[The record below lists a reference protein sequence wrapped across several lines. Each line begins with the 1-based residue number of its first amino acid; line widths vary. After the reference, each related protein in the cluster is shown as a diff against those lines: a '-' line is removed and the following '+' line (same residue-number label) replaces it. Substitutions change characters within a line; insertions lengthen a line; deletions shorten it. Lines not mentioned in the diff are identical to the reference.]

1 MRELFSNS
9 RALSERVRYF
19 KPVSRTKLLLD
30 RQLDAKVLFVFPPGS
45 LTFHSARTLSR
56 QMGHYFTARQVPEI
70 PLNWVVAR
78 ISNRNYF
85 STVDR
90 RAERWRDLKT
100 DYLIVGLRQF
110 FSKREDSHRSRCS
123 LFSATKRIYSGG
135 VACIEIHFAPENA
148 SVSDKWKEV
157 QTGKHYRVLRSV

>member
-9 RALSERVRYF
+9 RALSERGRYF
-19 KPVSRTKLLLD
+19 KLVSRTKLLLD

-70 PLNWVVAR
+70 PLNWVAAR

-85 STVDR
+85 STVDCRQR

-100 DYLIVGLRQF
+100 DYLIVGLRRF
-110 FSKREDSHRSRCS
+110 FSKREDPIVRSQCS
-123 LFSATKRIYSGG
+123 LFSATKGIYSGN
-135 VACIEIHFAPENA
+135 VACIETHF
-148 SVSDKWKEV
+148 
-157 QTGKHYRVLRSV
+157 RFR